1 MNLNDDTL
9 KLTSFIRERLIQ
21 GDFQDTFDETSPLLE
36 SGILDS
42 LSTAVLLGFIRRELG
57 VTVPAEHIQPANFA
71 DVRSVAA
78 MLRRIAGPPG

>member
-1 MNLNDDTL
+1 MNANDDTL
-9 KLTSFIRERLIQ
+9 KLTSFIRARLIPAELKE
-21 GDFQDTFDETSPLLE
+21 TFDETSPLLE
-36 SGILDS
+36 LGVLDS

-57 VTVPAEHIQPANFA
+57 VTVPAEHIDPANFT